1 MKLLEREKELNTQT
15 HASAYEAESMAYA
28 VFSRRC
34 VFPPMWYGLQC
45 GMLTL
50 LRD

>member
-28 VFSRRC
+28 VC
-34 VFPPMWYGLQC
+34 FPAYVVWLQC